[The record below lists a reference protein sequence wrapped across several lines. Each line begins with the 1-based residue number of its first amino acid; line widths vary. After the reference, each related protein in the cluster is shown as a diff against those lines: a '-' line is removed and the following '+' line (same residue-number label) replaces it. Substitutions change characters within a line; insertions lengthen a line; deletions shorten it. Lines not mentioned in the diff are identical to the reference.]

1 VRQAVRSF
9 CIKNRHDKRLKKIK
23 IMSDL
28 SHIRNFCIIAHIDH
42 GKSTLADRI
51 IQLTE
56 TVNGRQFRNQFLD
69 NMELERER
77 GITIKSSAIRIQYR
91 ARDGKRY
98 TLNLIDT
105 PGHVDFTYEV
115 SKSIAACEGALLVV
129 DAVQGVEAQTVAN
142 LYLAME
148 HDLRIIPVINKID
161 LKNARIE
168 EVKRQMNDILGVGEE
183 NLLLISAKEGIGTEE
198 LLESIVANVPP
209 PSGEENDPLQALIF
223 DSAYDSYRGV
233 IVYVRVMN
241 GKIEA
246 GMKIEMIHKK
256 TRYEVKEVG
265 VFAPFEKS
273 IDRLSCGQVGYIVC
287 NIKEAKEVVVGDTI
301 TDVDNRA
308 EEPLSGYK
316 NVKPM
321 VFCGIYPVSN
331 EDYEDLKSAMEKLRL
346 SDSSFIYEPETSA
359 ALGFGF
365 RCGFLGL
372 LHMEIIQERL
382 EREFN
387 LDLIASF
394 PSVNYKI
401 RLNSGE
407 LIEVDNPTKYPAREM
422 IQYVEEPFVSCH
434 IFAPSDSIGS
444 LMKLCEGKRGE
455 FVSTNFLDPRKV
467 QIVYKLPL
475 SEIIVDFYDKIKS
488 ATQGYGSLDYEII
501 GYRKSD
507 IEKLE
512 ILINGVPCDALSV
525 IVHKDKIRS
534 MGIELVKKLKE
545 AIPKHMFKIALQASV
560 GGNIIAREN
569 ISALKKHVTGKCYGG
584 DITRKRKLWEKQK
597 EGKKKMRRIGNVD
610 VPKEAFLKAMRVS

>member
-1 VRQAVRSF
+1 
-9 CIKNRHDKRLKKIK
+9 
-23 IMSDL
+23 MSDL
-28 SHIRNFCIIAHIDH
+28 KHIRNFCIIAHIDH

-56 TVNGRQFRNQFLD
+56 TVNGREFRDQFLD
-69 NMELERER
+69 NMDLERER
-77 GITIKSSAIRIQYR
+77 GITIKCSAIRIQYK
-91 ARDGKRY
+91 AGDGKEY

-148 HDLRIIPVINKID
+148 HDLKIIPVINKID
-161 LKNARIE
+161 LKSARIE
-168 EVKRQMNDILGVGEE
+168 EVKKQMKDILGVE
-183 NLLLISAKEGIGTEE
+183 NDDILLISAKEGMGTRDV
-198 LLESIVANVPP
+198 LESIVHDVPP
-209 PSGEENDPLQALIF
+209 PSGEEEDPLQALIF
-223 DSAYDSYRGV
+223 DSSYDSYRGV
-233 IVYVRVMN
+233 VVYVRVMN
-241 GKIEA
+241 GWIEP
-246 GMKIEMIHKK
+246 GMNIEMMHKGAE
-256 TRYEVKEVG
+256 YEVKEVG
-265 VFAPFEKS
+265 VFAPSEKV
-273 IDRLSCGQVGYIVC
+273 IDRLPCGQVGYIVC
-287 NIKEAKEVVVGDTI
+287 NIKEAREVVVGDTI
-301 TDVDNRA
+301 TAVDKKA
-308 EEPLSGYK
+308 GGPLPGYK
-316 NVKPM
+316 DIKPM
-321 VFCGIYPVSN
+321 VFCGIYPISN

-382 EREFN
+382 EREFDLN
-387 LDLIASF
+387 LIASS

-407 LIEVDNPTKYPAREM
+407 LIEVDNPTKYPSRDM
-422 IQYVEEPFVSCH
+422 IQYVEEPYVSCH
-434 IFAPSDSIGS
+434 IFAPADSIGA
-444 LMKLCEGKRGE
+444 LMKLCEAKRGE

-467 QIVYKLPL
+467 QISYKLPL

-488 ATQGYGSLDYEII
+488 VTQGYGSLDYEVI
-501 GYRKSD
+501 GYRRSE

-512 ILINGVPCDALSV
+512 ILINGVPCDALST
-525 IVHKDKIRS
+525 IVHKEKIRS
-534 MGIELVKKLKE
+534 MGIELVKKLKDS
-545 AIPKHMFKIALQASV
+545 IPKHMFKIALQASV
-560 GGNIIAREN
+560 GGNVIAREN